1 MPCVRGKL
9 RARAAAVLGAVAA
22 FTIVSAGRP
31 VHAGAYE
38 IAIVQSL
45 ENPVY
50 DKTIEG
56 FETTCGGDVTTYT
69 LDKVTKTL
77 TANDL
82 ADIKSRKPSAILA
95 IGPSALLEI
104 FSKKPPMPVVFT
116 AITEKPA
123 NVNPAAGVLMNVPM
137 DKQLETLLKIAPNVR
152 SVGVVYSKA
161 KTAYFV
167 ADLERAAKAKNIT
180 VQAVDAATAQDAVKA
195 LSTLFNSADAI
206 FLAPDTTVHSP
217 QLEQLA
223 GKLSAQKKKAVVG
236 FRGSQLSNGFLFA
249 SEMDPLEMGKQAGDV
264 TKQILAGK
272 KPATLYEPVRKYKL
286 ILNTKVAAQLDLTVP
301 ADVSAGAKI
310 FGDE

>member
-1 MPCVRGKL
+1 VSSPSARS
-9 RARAAAVLGAVAA
+9 RATAAVSAAAIFALVFAW
-22 FTIVSAGRP
+22 RP

-45 ENPVY
+45 QNPVY

-56 FETTCGGDVTTYT
+56 FETTCGGQVTTYT
-69 LDKVTKTL
+69 LDKTTKTL

-104 FSKKPPMPVVFT
+104 FSKKPPMPIVFT

-123 NVNPAAGVLMNVPM
+123 NVSPAAGVLMNVPM
-137 DKQLETLLKIAPNVR
+137 DKQLETLLKLSPGVKSI
-152 SVGVVYSKA
+152 GVVYNKSK
-161 KTAYFV
+161 TLYFV
-167 ADLERAAKAKNIT
+167 SDLQRAAKARNIN
-180 VQAVDAATAQDAVKA
+180 VEAIDVATQEDAVKA
-195 LSTLFNSADAI
+195 LSGLFNTADAI
-206 FLAPDTTVHSP
+206 FLSPDTSVHSA

-223 GKLSAQKKKAVVG
+223 GRLSLSKKKAVVG

-249 SEMDPLEMGKQAGDV
+249 SEMDPIEMGKQAGDV
-264 TKQILAGK
+264 TKQLLAGK
-272 KPATLYEPVRKYKL
+272 KPTQPYEPVRKYKL
-286 ILNTKVAAQLDLTVP
+286 ILNTKVATQLDLVVP

>member
-1 MPCVRGKL
+1 MRSRPRV
-9 RARAAAVLGAVAA
+9 AFAVAFA
-22 FTIVSAGRP
+22 VVSAGP
-31 VHAGAYE
+31 PALAGAYE
-38 IAIVQSL
+38 IAVVQSL

-56 FETTCGGDVTTYT
+56 FETTCGGQVTTYT
-69 LDKVTKTL
+69 LDKSTKTL
-77 TANDL
+77 TASDL

-104 FSKKPPMPVVFT
+104 VSKKPPMPVVFT

-123 NVNPAAGVLMNVPM
+123 NVSPAAGVLMNVPM
-137 DKQLETLLKIAPNVR
+137 EKQLETLLKIAPGVK
-152 SVGVVYSKA
+152 SVGVVYNKT

-167 ADLERAAKAKNIT
+167 TDLERAGKARNVT
-180 VQAVDAATAQDAVKA
+180 VQAIDVATPEDAVKA
-195 LSTLFNSADAI
+195 LSGLFNTADAV
-206 FLAPDTTVHSP
+206 FLSPDTSVHSS

-223 GKLSAQKKKAVVG
+223 GKLSVQKKKAVIG

-249 SEMDPLEMGKQAGDV
+249 SEMDPVEMGKQAGDV

-272 KPATLYEPVRKYKL
+272 KPSPAYEPVRKFKL
-286 ILNTKVAAQLDLTVP
+286 IVNTKVATQLDLTVP

-310 FGDE
+310 FGEE

>member
-1 MPCVRGKL
+1 M
-9 RARAAAVLGAVAA
+9 RATAALVAAAA
-22 FTIVSAGRP
+22 FTLVSAWRP

-45 ENPVY
+45 QNPVY

-56 FETTCGGDVTTYT
+56 FETTCGGQVTTYT
-69 LDKVTKTL
+69 LDKDTKKL
-77 TANDL
+77 TENDL

-104 FSKKPPMPVVFT
+104 VSKKPPMPVVFT

-123 NVNPAAGVLMNVPM
+123 NVSPAAGVLMNVPM
-137 DKQLETLLKIAPNVR
+137 ERQIDTLLKISPSVK
-152 SVGVVYSKA
+152 SVGVVYNKA
-161 KTAYFV
+161 KTLYFV
-167 ADLERAAKAKNIT
+167 ADLQRAAKAKGVAIEAIHVET
-180 VQAVDAATAQDAVKA
+180 PEDAVKA
-195 LSTLFNSADAI
+195 LSGLFNTADAI
-206 FLAPDTTVHSP
+206 FLSPDTSVHST

-223 GKLSAQKKKAVVG
+223 GRLSLQKKKAVIG

-249 SEMDPLEMGKQAGDV
+249 SEMDPVEMGKQAGDV

-272 KPATLYEPVRKYKL
+272 KPTQQYEPVRKYKL
-286 ILNTKVAAQLDLTVP
+286 ILNKKVAAQLDLVVP

>member
-1 MPCVRGKL
+1 MRSRPAPSC
-9 RARAAAVLGAVAA
+9 RATA
-22 FTIVSAGRP
+22 IVSAVAFACVFAGHP
-31 VHAGAYE
+31 ADGGAYE
-38 IAIVQSL
+38 IAVVQSL

-56 FETTCGGDVTTYT
+56 FEATCGGQVTTYT
-69 LDKVTKTL
+69 LDKATKTL

-104 FSKKPPMPVVFT
+104 VSKKPPMPVVFT

-123 NVNPAAGVLMNVPM
+123 NVSPAAGVLMNVPM
-137 DKQLETLLKIAPNVR
+137 ERQLETLLKIAPGLK
-152 SVGVVYSKA
+152 SVGVAYNKS

-167 ADLERAAKAKNIT
+167 ADLERAAKAKNVL
-180 VQAVDAATAQDAVKA
+180 VQAVDVATPEEAVKA
-195 LSTLFNSADAI
+195 MSGLFNTTDAV
-206 FLAPDTTVHSP
+206 FLSPDTSVHST

-223 GKLSAQKKKAVVG
+223 GKLSVQKKKPVIG
-236 FRGSQLSNGFLFA
+236 FRGSQLANGFLFA
-249 SEMDPLEMGKQAGDV
+249 SEMDPIEMGKQAGDV

-272 KPATLYEPVRKYKL
+272 KPAQPYEPVRKYKL

-310 FGDE
+310 FGEE

>member
-1 MPCVRGKL
+1 MV
-9 RARAAAVLGAVAA
+9 A
-22 FTIVSAGRP
+22 FTFVSAGRP

-45 ENPVY
+45 QNPVY

-69 LDKVTKTL
+69 LDKDTKKL
-77 TANDL
+77 AESDL

-123 NVNPAAGVLMNVPM
+123 NVSPAAGVLMNVPM
-137 DKQLETLLKIAPNVR
+137 DRQLDTLLKIAPSVK
-152 SVGVVYSKA
+152 SVGVVYNKG
-161 KTAYFV
+161 KTLYFV
-167 ADLERAAKAKNIT
+167 SDLQRAAKAKNIAI
-180 VQAVDAATAQDAVKA
+180 QAVDVATPEDAVKA
-195 LSTLFNSADAI
+195 LSTLFNTVDAI
-206 FLAPDTTVHSP
+206 FLSPDTSVHSP

-223 GKLSAQKKKAVVG
+223 GRLSIQKKKPVIG

-249 SEMDPLEMGKQAGDV
+249 SEMDPIEMGKQAGDV

-272 KPATLYEPVRKYKL
+272 KPTQPYEPVRKYKL
-286 ILNTKVAAQLDLTVP
+286 ILNSKVATQLDLTVP

>member
-1 MPCVRGKL
+1 M
-9 RARAAAVLGAVAA
+9 RATAALVAAAA
-22 FTIVSAGRP
+22 FTLVSAWRP

-45 ENPVY
+45 QNPVY

-56 FETTCGGDVTTYT
+56 FETTCGGQVTTYT
-69 LDKVTKTL
+69 LDKDTKKL
-77 TANDL
+77 NENDL

-104 FSKKPPMPVVFT
+104 VSKKPPMPVVFT

-123 NVNPAAGVLMNVPM
+123 NVSPAAGVLMNVPM
-137 DKQLETLLKIAPNVR
+137 ERQLETLLKISPSVK
-152 SVGVVYSKA
+152 SVGVVYNKSK
-161 KTAYFV
+161 TLYFV
-167 ADLERAAKAKNIT
+167 ADLQRAAKAKGLAIEAIH
-180 VQAVDAATAQDAVKA
+180 VETAEQAVKA
-195 LSTLFNSADAI
+195 LSGLFNTADAI
-206 FLAPDTTVHSP
+206 FLSPDTAVHSS

-223 GKLSAQKKKAVVG
+223 GRLSLQKKKAVIG

-249 SEMDPLEMGKQAGDV
+249 SEMDPVEMGKQAGDV

-272 KPATLYEPVRKYKL
+272 KPTQQYEPVRKYKL
-286 ILNTKVAAQLDLTVP
+286 ILNTKVASQLDLVVP